1 MSNPNQYENP
11 LVERYAGRAMAEL
24 WSPQRKF
31 STWRRLWVA
40 LAKAQRELGL
50 GIEESQIEELRSK
63 VDAIDFDAARAH
75 EKRLR
80 HDVMAHVHAL
90 GDVAPA
96 ARPIIH
102 LGATSCY
109 VTDNTDLILIRE
121 GLRSVAAGLAAAIAA
136 LGAFADR
143 WKSLPCLGY
152 THFQPAQLVT
162 VGKRATL
169 WCYELILDLREV
181 ERRISDLQF
190 LGVKGTTGTQAS
202 FLALFDGDHAKVEAL
217 DRNVAEAFGF
227 ESTVP
232 VSGQTYSRKVDSFV
246 VSTLAAFGE
255 TAHRFGS
262 DLRLLAH
269 EREVEE
275 PFETEQIGS
284 SAMAYKRNPMRA
296 ERMCSIA
303 RFLSPLATSA
313 SQTAATQWL
322 ERTLDD
328 SAVRRMVLPQAFLA
342 ADALVTL
349 YLNVVPGLVV
359 YPAVIARHVA
369 DELPFMATEN
379 LLMAGVQRG
388 GDRQDLH
395 ERIRTHS
402 IAAATRVKGGD
413 GTNDLLDRLKV
424 DPAFGALDFGSILDP
439 GRFVGRAPEQVE
451 AFLRDEVA
459 PIVTRYPGAVGQRRE
474 VHV

>member
-1 MSNPNQYENP
+1 MNHTSYENP
-11 LVERYAGRAMAEL
+11 LITRYASPTMAAL
-24 WSPQRKF
+24 WSSQRKH

-40 LAKAQRELGL
+40 LAEAERALGL
-50 GIEESQIEELRSK
+50 PIEQSQIDELRSK
-63 VDAIDFDAARAH
+63 VDDIDFEAAARH

-90 GDVAPA
+90 GDVAPH

-109 VTDNTDLILIRE
+109 VTDNTDLILLRE
-121 GLRSVAAGLAAAIAA
+121 GLQTIRDGLAAAVDA
-136 LGAFADR
+136 LGTFATR
-143 WKSLPCLGY
+143 WKDLPCLGY

-169 WCYELILDLREV
+169 WCYELILDLQDV
-181 ERRISDLQF
+181 ERRIAELKF

-202 FLALFDGDHAKVEAL
+202 FLALFDGDHDKVEAL
-217 DRNVAEAFGF
+217 DRRVAEAFGF
-227 ESTVP
+227 AATVP
-232 VSGQTYSRKVDSFV
+232 VSGQTYTRKIDSQIV
-246 VSTLAAFGE
+246 ATLAGFGE
-255 TAHRFGS
+255 SAHRFGS

-275 PFETEQIGS
+275 PFEAEQIGS

-303 RFLSPLATSA
+303 RFLMPLSQAIG
-313 SQTAATQWL
+313 QTAATQWL

-328 SAVRRMVLPQAFLA
+328 SAVRRIVLPQAFLA

-359 YPAVIARHVA
+359 HPAVIARHVA

-379 LLMAGVQRG
+379 LLMAGVQAG

-395 ERIRTHS
+395 ERIRSHS
-402 IAAATRVKGGD
+402 MAAAARIKGRD
-413 GTNDLLDRLKV
+413 GVNDLLDRLRS
-424 DPAFGALDFGSILDP
+424 DEAFAALDFAAVLDP
-439 GRFVGRAPEQVE
+439 SKFVGRSPEQVE
-451 AFLRDEVA
+451 AFVRDEVD
-459 PIVTRYPGAVGQRRE
+459 PIRARYPQAIGQTRE

>member
-1 MSNPNQYENP
+1 MPHRTYENP
-11 LVERYAGRAMAEL
+11 LVTRYASRPMAEL
-24 WSPQRKF
+24 WSAQRKH

-40 LAKAQRELGL
+40 LADAQRELGL
-50 GIEESQIEELRSK
+50 GIDHSQVEELRSRI
-63 VDAIDFDAARAH
+63 DDIDFDVARQH

-90 GDVAPA
+90 GDVAPS
-96 ARPIIH
+96 ARAIIH

-109 VTDNTDLILIRE
+109 VTDNTDLILLRE
-121 GLRSVAAGLAAAIAA
+121 GLGLVRDGLAAAIDA
-136 LGAFADR
+136 LGTFAER
-143 WKSLPCLGY
+143 WNDLPTLGY

-169 WCYELILDLREV
+169 WCYELILDLHEV
-181 ERRISDLQF
+181 ERRIAELKF

-202 FLALFDGDHAKVEAL
+202 FLALFGGDHAKVEAL
-217 DRNVAEAFGF
+217 DRMVAEAFGF
-227 ESTVP
+227 AATVP
-232 VSGQTYSRKVDSFV
+232 VSGQTYTRKFDSQIV
-246 VSTLAAFGE
+246 ATLAGFGE
-255 TAHRFGS
+255 SAHRFGS

-275 PFETEQIGS
+275 PFEAEQIGS

-303 RFLSPLATSA
+303 RFLMPLSTAA
-313 SQTAATQWL
+313 GQTAATQWL

-349 YLNVVPGLVV
+349 YLNVVPGMVV
-359 YPAVIARHVA
+359 HPAMIARHVA

-379 LLMAGVQRG
+379 LLMAAVQLG

-402 IAAATRVKGGD
+402 MAAAERIKARD
-413 GTNDLLDRLKV
+413 GVNDLLDRLRA
-424 DPAFGALDFGSILDP
+424 DDAFASLDFAAVLDP
-439 GRFVGRAPEQVE
+439 GKFVGRAPEQVE
-451 AFLRDEVA
+451 AFIRDEVD
-459 PIVTRYPGAVGQRRE
+459 PIRARYPGAVGQSRE